1 MSTRHISP
9 ERAGAMLA
17 QVTEFRDLPPKDLE
31 EIVQACHWHR
41 YEEGE
46 CIVRHHDQSNC
57 VFFITQGNVRV
68 TYYSLSGH
76 EVILCDMLVGEMFGE
91 LTAID
96 GLPRS
101 ATVMARTNSLLASMP
116 ADVFLNLIYTNQK
129 IAQTILKRLTGQV
142 RRLTERVYDFSTL
155 AVRDRIHSELLRL
168 AKANMISP
176 NEAMISP
183 APTHSDIAN
192 LVSTHREAVTRE
204 LNALVREK
212 LIARQGR
219 DLHILDVSK
228 LTKMIEEVRGS
239 L

>member
-1 MSTRHISP
+1 MTTRNISP
-9 ERAGAMLA
+9 DRASAMLA
-17 QVTEFRDLPPKDLE
+17 QVKEFRDLPPKDLDE
-31 EIVQACHWHR
+31 VVQACHWVR
-41 YEEGE
+41 FDEGQ
-46 CIVRHHDQSNC
+46 CVVRHHDDSNS
-57 VFFITQGNVRV
+57 VFFIGQGSIRV

-101 ATVMARTNSLLASMP
+101 ATVIARTPALLASMS
-116 ADVFLNLIYTNQK
+116 ADTFLNLIYSNKK
-129 IAQTILKRLTGQV
+129 IAEIILKRLTGQV

-155 AVRDRIHSELLRL
+155 AVRDRIHTELLRL
-168 AKANMISP
+168 AKDHMVSS
-176 NEAMISP
+176 NEAIISP

-212 LIARQGR
+212 LILRHGR

-228 LTKMIEEVRGS
+228 LKKMIEDVRGD